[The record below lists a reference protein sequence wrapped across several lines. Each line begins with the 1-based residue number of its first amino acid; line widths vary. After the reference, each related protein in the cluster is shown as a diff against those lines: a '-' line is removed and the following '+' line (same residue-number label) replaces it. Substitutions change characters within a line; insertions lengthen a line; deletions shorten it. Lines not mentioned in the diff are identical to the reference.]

1 MNASK
6 VLSISND
13 EFHFRPTEPSP
24 QDARWL
30 LVQRIV
36 ASKSFAKSY
45 FLTSFLLYVS
55 DRELRGKADEITEY
69 QIGVRAFGRPENY
82 NPGVDNIVRN
92 YARIL
97 RKRLEEY
104 FEEEGKHESVR
115 ITIPRGG
122 YVPVFYTYEQEETL
136 PAISHPIFDT
146 DESLVLDDQAAPPLP
161 TAVAPRLVKRPV
173 QVVLFLLAALLATGY
188 LGFRWFKRIQL
199 TPYHQFWS
207 QVFDRNRETLI
218 VPADSGFGILQNLTA
233 HNIHLG
239 DYVTGT
245 YLSDTKLAPGINA
258 RNWNDLRTQRYT
270 SVVDLNIALSLSRV
284 PELVPDRFAIRYARD
299 LRMEDLKHSNAILLG
314 SAHSNP
320 WGELFQKQLNF
331 ALDYHPEVD
340 DSLVINRHPLPGENP
355 IYRNIWDDDSHLTYT
370 VLAFIPSLDG
380 IGHVILLEGLNMAG
394 TQAAADFL
402 LNRQAMAPI
411 LRKAQR
417 VDGTI
422 QPFEIL
428 LETSSIGANAP
439 QARVVAERYGSSQIL
454 PTPGH

>member
-1 MNASK
+1 MTVSK

-13 EFHFRPTEPSP
+13 EIHFRPAEPP
-24 QDARWL
+24 LQDARWL

-55 DRELRGKADEITEY
+55 DRELHGKADEITEY

-104 FEEEGKHESVR
+104 FEEEGKDESVR

-122 YVPVFYTYEQEETL
+122 YVPVFYSNEQKETL
-136 PAISHPIFDT
+136 PVAPDLSFDT
-146 DESLVLDDQAAPPLP
+146 DEIPVVEDQVASPLP
-161 TAVAPRLVKRPV
+161 ARVAPRLIKRPIQIALV
-173 QVVLFLLAALLATGY
+173 LLAILLTAGY
-188 LGFRWFKRIQL
+188 VGLRWFKRVQL

-207 QVFDRNRETLI
+207 QVFDHNRETLI
-218 VPADSGFGILQNLTA
+218 VPADSGFGILQNLSA
-233 HNIHLG
+233 HTIHLG

-245 YLSDTKLAPGINA
+245 YLSDAKLAPGIDA

-270 SVVDLNIALSLSRV
+270 SVVDLNIALSLSHV

-314 SAHSNP
+314 SVHSNP
-320 WGELFQKQLNF
+320 WGELFQQQLNF

-340 DSLVINRHPLPGENP
+340 DSFVINRHPLPGESPVYKNV
-355 IYRNIWDDDSHLTYT
+355 WDDDSHLTYT
-370 VLAFIPSLDG
+370 VLAFLPSLD
-380 IGHVILLEGLNMAG
+380 IAGHVILLEGLNMAG

-402 LNRQAMAPI
+402 LNQQAMAPI
-411 LRKAQR
+411 LQKAQR
-417 VDGTI
+417 LDGSI

-439 QARVVAERYGSSQIL
+439 QARVVAERYGLSQIL
-454 PTPGH
+454 PAPGR

>member
-1 MNASK
+1 MNVSK

-13 EFHFRPTEPSP
+13 EFHFRPTEPPP

-104 FEEEGKHESVR
+104 FEDEGKHESVR

-136 PAISHPIFDT
+136 PALSHPIFDA
-146 DESLVLDDQAAPPLP
+146 DESPVLDDQAAPPLP

-173 QVVLFLLAALLATGY
+173 QVVLFLLAALLATAY
-188 LGFRWFKRIQL
+188 LGFRWFNRIQL

-207 QVFDRNRETLI
+207 QVFDHNRETLI

-340 DSLVINRHPLPGENP
+340 DSFVINRHPLPGENP

-380 IGHVILLEGLNMAG
+380 LGHVILLEGLNMAG

-422 QPFEIL
+422 QSFEIL

-454 PTPGH
+454 PAPDH